1 MKGIFLDIDGV
12 INDHYN
18 IRYNRRNGEFQPLD
32 KRMVHMLSVIIDECP
47 DVKIIISSTW
57 RKLYT
62 GEEFIKIFEDAGW
75 SIPKSVLIGST
86 PSGSGWRGHE
96 IAHWLSTNPLEKF
109 VILDDDL
116 DVHADHADNFM
127 WINPDIGFTMAHM
140 RNIIDYFNGD
150 EKLKPVVYNSARE
163 QRVPESKHIPCTYH
177 GRAQE
182 HYKWE

>member
-32 KRMVHMLSVIIDECP
+32 KRMVHMLRLVCEEC

-62 GEEFIKIFEDAGW
+62 GPEFVEIFQEAGW
-75 SIPKSVLIGST
+75 QDVQKYLLGTT

-116 DVHADHADNFM
+116 DVHADHGDHFM
-127 WINPDIGFTMAHM
+127 WIDPDIGFTMAHL
-140 RNIIDYFNGD
+140 RNLKEYFNGG
-150 EKLKPVVYNSARE
+150 EKPAYRKVNTS
-163 QRVPESKHIPCTYH
+163 RVPTTGEHRSTIH
-177 GRAQE
+177 GSE
-182 HYKWE
+182 